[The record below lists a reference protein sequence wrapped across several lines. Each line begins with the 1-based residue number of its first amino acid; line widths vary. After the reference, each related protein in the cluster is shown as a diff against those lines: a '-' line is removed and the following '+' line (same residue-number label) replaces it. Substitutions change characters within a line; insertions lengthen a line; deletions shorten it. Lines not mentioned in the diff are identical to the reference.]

1 MKYNIYLKNIIL
13 YEEVSNLLLYINELQ
28 HLFSFYNIKHKHQL
42 EIFSCISILLL
53 LVDKVLYLKVLVCLA
68 YRKSIYMQA

>member
-28 HLFSFYNIKHKHQL
+28 HLFSFYNIKLKYQL
-42 EIFSCISILLL
+42 EIFSCISILWL
-53 LVDKVLYLKVLVCLA
+53 LVDKTLYLKVLVF
-68 YRKSIYMQA
+68 